1 MDAGEIVVAAGAS
14 TIQYLLPPLVRE
26 FREHH
31 PQVRLQLANVTGKD
45 GLALLRSDQAD
56 LAVGSML
63 DVPHDLSYEPVY
75 WFDPMLILPLN
86 HPLAEKKDITLKDLS
101 PYGLILPPQRL
112 TTYRMV
118 DLVFQQAQVPY
129 SVAIEVG
136 GWEVIKQYVAMGL
149 GISIVTGIC
158 INETDHE
165 RLAVHNM
172 RRFFPQRSYGV
183 VMRKGKYLAR
193 RRGLSSI
200 WSSRTC
206 SSGAT
211 ITNQDIPRARSRLRD
226 WPPASELME
235 IVLGRGLVAVGR
247 FVQHEFLR
255 VGAVA
260 FDVGDRAAFVDRQVR
275 THLLVAFA
283 DQAIAV
289 GVGQDAVECSCAL
302 NSSTRSASF
311 IADDG
316 TGFGHQ
322 RHHRR
327 EIVVDVAA
335 LGRIHE
341 FVALVRRHL
350 GMDRVDHRLQFFR
363 RVGLVDR
370 LLHDLVGPSARCG
383 ERDQHCC
390 HQLKFHCQYPF
401 RRS

>member
-1 MDAGEIVVAAGAS
+1 MTTINPPKRRLNRTGKRAKIAAEPRYYYKGNRNRQLRAFCYAVKFGTVARAAEALFLSASSVSLQLSALERELGAHLLERIRPRLALTREGQILYDLARPLIEGIESIDRQFQGRRQGMDAGEIVVAAGAS

-26 FREHH
+26 FREQH

-86 HPLAEKKDITLKDLS
+86 HPLAHKTDITLKDLS

-158 INETDHE
+158 INETDRD

-183 VMRKGKYLAR
+183 VMRKGKYLSAQAR
-193 RRGLSSI
+193 AFI
-200 WSSRTC
+200 
-206 SSGAT
+206 
-211 ITNQDIPRARSRLRD
+211 D
-226 WPPASELME
+226 
-235 IVLGRGLVAVGR
+235 LVKPDL
-247 FVQHEFLR
+247 F
-255 VGAVA
+255 
-260 FDVGDRAAFVDRQVR
+260 
-275 THLLVAFA
+275 
-283 DQAIAV
+283 
-289 GVGQDAVECSCAL
+289 
-302 NSSTRSASF
+302 
-311 IADDG
+311 
-316 TGFGHQ
+316 
-322 RHHRR
+322 
-327 EIVVDVAA
+327 
-335 LGRIHE
+335 
-341 FVALVRRHL
+341 VRRDYYESGH
-350 GMDRVDHRLQFFR
+350 
-363 RVGLVDR
+363 
-370 LLHDLVGPSARCG
+370 SAR
-383 ERDQHCC
+383 
-390 HQLKFHCQYPF
+390 
-401 RRS
+401 